1 MSDLVKN
8 PKDRFSRVAAHIGF
22 PGTCTYHIMYS
33 GQFCRFLGLFLL
45 LENQFVL
52 LGVVVSQVVES
63 C

>member
-8 PKDRFSRVAAHIGF
+8 PKDQFSRVAAHIGF
-22 PGTCTYHIMYS
+22 PGTYHIMYS

-52 LGVVVSQVVES
+52 LRVVICQVVES